1 MGWVANIFLLVLSL
15 VAAGGLGAYLAAR
28 LAYKT
33 ATKLRRMP
41 VVRKIPVIG
50 ARPPEAPKPLDHDL
64 RAYPDRLLSLETRL
78 AGRHA
83 EVQGQMR
90 LLADRRVA
98 LGTKP
103 DRADLVARYDE
114 DIGHL
119 DRRAASM
126 RRVTALLWRTR
137 AILVLRVF
145 QAVTGRLRPKLPVLP
160 DNSRLLSR
168 DDLGRARGAYGEAAA
183 AVRFYID
190 DLRERLRA
198 LDEVVPTP
206 PAAAD
211 VDESMRAAVAT
222 ELERVRAS
230 HQDMLARMDRLAD
243 NLTWLGDHA
252 GTMQVVDDEVA
263 LPAAGP
269 HGESAAHLLEEVDSA
284 VNALNSL
291 AGAVDRHLADRVA
304 TERALDELDD
314 DVGKLEKQGM
324 EAQAAAQAE
333 IEVARIVEGFSS

>member
-1 MGWVANIFLLVLSL
+1 MGWVVNIFLVVLSL
-15 VAAGGLGAYLAAR
+15 LLAGGLGAYLAAR

-33 ATKLRRMP
+33 AGKVRRLP
-41 VVRKIPVIG
+41 VVRKIPLIG
-50 ARPPEAPKPLDHDL
+50 VKPPEAPKPLDHDL
-64 RAYPDRLLSLETRL
+64 RAYPDRLLALETGL

-83 EVQGQMR
+83 EVQAQMR
-90 LLADRRVA
+90 LLADRRGEVA
-98 LGTKP
+98 NKP

-119 DRRAASM
+119 DRRAGSM

-145 QAVTGRLRPKLPVLP
+145 QAVTGRLRPKLPALP
-160 DNSRLLSR
+160 DGNRALSR
-168 DDLGRARGAYGEAAA
+168 DDLARARGTYGEAAA

-190 DLRERLRA
+190 ELRERLRA
-198 LDEVVPTP
+198 LDEMVPTP
-206 PAAAD
+206 PMAAD
-211 VDESMRAAVAT
+211 VDDSMRAAVAT
-222 ELERVRAS
+222 ELARVRAS
-230 HQDMLARMDRLAD
+230 HEDMLARMDRLAD

-252 GTMQVVDDEVA
+252 GTLQVVDDEVA

-269 HGESAAHLLEEVDSA
+269 HGESAAHLLEEVDNA
-284 VNALNSL
+284 VNALNAL

-304 TERALDELDD
+304 TERALDELAD
-314 DVGKLEKQGM
+314 DVSKLETQGL
-324 EAQAAAQAE
+324 EAQAAAEAE